1 MTRVACRCGKHFKA
15 SLELAGKSVKCPSC
29 GSPIRIPVQEK
40 VASLFSDEELQSAGV
55 SWDTRG
61 QAERSEEEV
70 LRDYLGADSSG
81 ALERPRPRCNTQ
93 HEQEGWA
100 SYRQGLDWI
109 YMSGVVWLFSDFATA
124 ASFAAVLSFVHPGFF
139 LFSLFATAA
148 AVRAAFSNIISENVP
163 EISWCLLL
171 FAGYLLIGSGL
182 LTSFGR
188 AGGPLAVMVVLLP
201 ALARAVAG
209 MGVLGGLVLCLRI
222 PPESSMRPLLVG
234 SVLGMLISG
243 GLILSAAVAAVLA
256 GFEPQQ
262 HLAGAVPVLLLLAGV
277 AFATSH
283 VLFILTLR
291 QVAAYFNDE
300 KGKDYLQQYGIY
312 FLVVC
317 AAAAFVSSGMLLRL
331 FDLLTWLYL
340 ALFFLSPMAMTQQIW
355 LLRAVAAARD
365 SVWDRR

>member
-1 MTRVACRCGKHFKA
+1 MTKVSCRCGKHFRA
-15 SLELAGKSVKCPSC
+15 SPELAGKSVKCPSC
-29 GSPIRIPVQEK
+29 GSPIRIPLQET
-40 VASLFSDEELQSAGV
+40 VASLFSEEELQSAGI
-55 SWDTRG
+55 SSDTRG
-61 QAERSEEEV
+61 QAGRSDDEV
-70 LRDYLGADSSG
+70 LRDYLGHSSG
-81 ALERPRPRCNTQ
+81 ALERSRPRCNTQ
-93 HEQEGWA
+93 HERAGWA

-148 AVRAAFSNIISENVP
+148 AVRASFSNIISENVP
-163 EISWCLLL
+163 EVSWCLLL

-243 GLILSAAVAAVLA
+243 GLILSAAVAAVLSE
-256 GFEPQQ
+256 FEPQQ
-262 HLAGAVPVLLLLAGV
+262 QLAGAAPVLLLVAGV
-277 AFATSH
+277 AFAASH

-291 QVAAYFNDE
+291 QVAIYFHDD
-300 KGKDYLQQYGIY
+300 KGKDYIQQYAIF

-317 AAAAFVSSGMLLRL
+317 AAAAFISGGMLLKL
-331 FDLLTWLYL
+331 FNLLAWLYL

-365 SVWDRR
+365 SVWERR